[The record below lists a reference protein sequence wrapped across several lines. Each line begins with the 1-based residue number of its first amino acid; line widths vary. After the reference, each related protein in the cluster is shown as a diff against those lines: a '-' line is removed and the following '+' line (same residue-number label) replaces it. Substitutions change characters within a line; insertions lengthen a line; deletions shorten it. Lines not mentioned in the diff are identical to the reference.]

1 VVQWSSFYNFSE
13 IYEYHGHFDS
23 FGRSSRGLRTF
34 GGKEGR
40 PHSDGGFR
48 LRSALSRNLSFSS
61 TPLKASLDTLP
72 CPLSKGDIGC
82 YFLRIKVG
90 ERNWDYI
97 GKSAESKKGI
107 SDRLREH
114 FIKIAGTASIHH
126 VSETKNFS
134 RLEKILRTE
143 FSLDPNSSEFFDT
156 YVQLA
161 FIKIPRNSAT
171 ATEQVSKIEGMVLAR
186 YFQKSGIFPEL
197 NDRNETKG
205 LDGFDNLIS

>member
-1 VVQWSSFYNFSE
+1 MVQWSSFYNFSE
-13 IYEYHGHFDS
+13 IYEYHGHFDTA
-23 FGRSSRGLRTF
+23 GHSSRGLRIF
-34 GGKEGR
+34 GGEEGR

-48 LRSALSRNLSFSS
+48 LRSSPSRNLSFSS
-61 TPLKASLDTLP
+61 TPLKTSLDKLP

-82 YFLRIKVG
+82 YFLRIKLG

-97 GKSAESKKGI
+97 GKSAESQKGI

-126 VSETKNFS
+126 VSATKNFS
-134 RLEKILRTE
+134 RLEKVLRTE
-143 FSLDPNSSEFFDT
+143 FSLNPNSPEFFDT

-205 LDGFDNLIS
+205 LDGFDSLIS

>member
-1 VVQWSSFYNFSE
+1 MFQWSSFYNFSE
-13 IYEYHGHFDS
+13 IYEYHGHFDTAR
-23 FGRSSRGLRTF
+23 RSSRGLRIF
-34 GGKEGR
+34 GGEEGR

-61 TPLKASLDTLP
+61 TPLKTSLDKLP

-82 YFLRIKVG
+82 YFLRIKLG

-97 GKSAESKKGI
+97 GKSAVSQKGI

-134 RLEKILRTE
+134 RLEKVLRTE
-143 FSLDPNSSEFFDT
+143 FSLNPNSPEFFDT

-161 FIKIPRNSAT
+161 FIKILRNSAT

-205 LDGFDNLIS
+205 LDGFDSLIS